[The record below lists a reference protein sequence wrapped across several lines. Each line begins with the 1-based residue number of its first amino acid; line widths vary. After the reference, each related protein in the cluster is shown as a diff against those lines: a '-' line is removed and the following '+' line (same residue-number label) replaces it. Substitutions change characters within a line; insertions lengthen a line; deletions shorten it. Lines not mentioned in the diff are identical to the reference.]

1 MRGRRLRET
10 EIAAQQCHL
19 PLHFARAQS
28 PATGSDEKR
37 TLSGQLEGAGGEIIG
52 NRLAHRRQDR
62 EQALFASLAGN
73 RQHFAQRSLG
83 ASWTGE
89 RRLQW
94 VRRKPPGSGS
104 TGCEK
109 SRGRIEFGVSVHVP
123 QIYGGQCF
131 ASHYACER
139 VAQSL
144 RQAARL
150 RATISTGIA
159 HGSEVQKRKEA
170 AHRAASN
177 RLSEPLPIV
186 GVAPGRCIHRGT
198 DRHQNARQNPRALAL
213 GEARRQ

>member
-1 MRGRRLRET
+1 MRGKAVPQGMRGRRLRET

-104 TGCEK
+104 RYWLREIARPHRVRRLG
-109 SRGRIEFGVSVHVP
+109 SR
-123 QIYGGQCF
+123 
-131 ASHYACER
+131 
-139 VAQSL
+139 
-144 RQAARL
+144 AADIWRPVFCKPLRL
-150 RATISTGIA
+150 RA
-159 HGSEVQKRKEA
+159 RC
-170 AHRAASN
+170 
-177 RLSEPLPIV
+177 SEPQTGGEV
-186 GVAPGRCIHRGT
+186 TRNNFNRHRP
-198 DRHQNARQNPRALAL
+198 RQRGAETQRGGPQSRL
-213 GEARRQ
+213 